1 MATTDATVLGPAPQA
16 RRFRRELARGGSLIR
31 QNPLGFVGLLI
42 ILVLVVVGVLAP
54 WLAPHSEAELG
65 VAPPLSDP
73 SASTPFGTDNLG
85 RDMLS
90 RVMYGARISLLVG
103 FLSVVGGTMIG
114 ALIGM
119 TSGYS
124 GGWLDS
130 AVQRVIDTIIA
141 FPALI
146 LLLIII
152 RVLGPSMTNV
162 IIVIGIGIIPG
173 VARIVRG
180 ATLAEKHNQYVEAA
194 RALGASTPRIIL
206 RHLAPN
212 VAPLVI
218 VVMTTL
224 LGAAILAESALSF
237 LGLGIPAPNP
247 SWGADINAARNHFP
261 IHIPWAF
268 FPGAAISLTVL
279 GFNLLGDALR
289 DILDPR
295 LRGRL

>member
-1 MATTDATVLGPAPQA
+1 MAVDAKALDLAGTRPH
-16 RRFRRELARGGSLIR
+16 RRSRLARAGTLIR
-31 QNPLGFVGLLI
+31 QNPLGFVGLLLI
-42 ILVLVVVGVLAP
+42 VLLAVVGVLAP
-54 WLAPHSEAELG
+54 AMAPHSEAELG

-73 SASTPFGTDNLG
+73 SLDTPFGTDNLG

-90 RVMYGARISLLVG
+90 RVMFGARISLLVG
-103 FLSVVGGTMIG
+103 FVSVIGGTLIG
-114 ALIGM
+114 ATIGIV
-119 TSGYS
+119 SGYL
-124 GGWLDS
+124 GGFMDS
-130 AVQRVIDTIIA
+130 LVQRAIDTFIA
-141 FPALI
+141 FPTLI
-146 LLLIII
+146 LLLIIV

-180 ATLAEKHNQYVEAA
+180 SVLAEKHNQYVEAA
-194 RALGASTPRIIL
+194 RAVGASTPRIVF

-212 VAPLVI
+212 VTPLVI
-218 VVMTTL
+218 VVATTL
-224 LGAAILAESALSF
+224 LGTAILAESALSF